1 MRNPFGN
8 KVKILRAEHHL
19 SQTALGELIKVSPQ
33 FISLLERGERNPSD
47 TTLKSL
53 SGFFKIDKEELLALR
68 EERMEY
74 PNITEQSVEDKLPT
88 HIQEFVDILLTIE
101 EEDCKQIVND
111 LLKDIN
117 ERFYNLLK
125 RFEYREVKQEA
136 LKIRTNWSNLDL
148 SDSGKQENE
157 VNIIG
162 CIQLDKPLYFS
173 LKQRNNVLQLSLLSN
188 DFSQVKI
195 FEEWLDQYQVSY
207 SAEEIVPHMSSK
219 QKLQQFIWFSPF
231 LSSFDKYNYLT
242 SKGIELT
249 EIVCNDTQLNWIIQA
264 KNLNQV
270 NNQELA

>member
-1 MRNPFGN
+1 MSNPFGN
-8 KVKILRAEHHL
+8 KVKVLRAEHHL
-19 SQTALGELIKVSPQ
+19 SQTALGELIEISPQ
-33 FISLLERGERNPSD
+33 FISMIERGERNASD
-47 TTLKSL
+47 LTLERL
-53 SGFFKIDKEELLALR
+53 SEFFKIDKEELLALR
-68 EERMEY
+68 EERLEY
-74 PNITEQSVEDKLPT
+74 PNITEQSVAGKLPT

-101 EEDCKQIVND
+101 EDACKQIVND

-125 RFEYREVKQEA
+125 RYEYREVKQEA
-136 LKIRTNWSNLDL
+136 LKVRTNWSNLDI
-148 SDSGKQENE
+148 SESGKQENE
-157 VNIIG
+157 VSIRG
-162 CIQLDKPLYFS
+162 CIQLDNPLYFS

-242 SKGIELT
+242 SQGIELT
-249 EIVCNDTQLNWIIQA
+249 EIACYDTQLNWIIQA